1 MRLLGNLIWLL
12 FGGLATGIGW
22 WVAGLLA
29 AITIIGIPFAIAA
42 FRIGTFSFWPFGRE
56 VVDRPERDEARKLLI
71 LLGNI
76 VWILLG
82 GIWLALAHLF
92 FALLLAITIIGIP
105 FAVQHLK
112 LAQLSLTPYGKMIV
126 VREPASSLSSADD
139 R

>member
-12 FGGLATGIGW
+12 FGGLETAIGW

-42 FRIGTFSFWPFGRE
+42 FRIGTFTLWPFGRE
-56 VVDRPERDEARKLLI
+56 VVDRPGRDEARKLLG

-76 VWILLG
+76 VWIILG

-92 FALLLAITIIGIP
+92 FALLLGITIIGIP
-105 FAVQHLK
+105 FALQHLK

-126 VREPASSLSSADD
+126 TRP
-139 R
+139 

>member
-1 MRLLGNLIWLL
+1 
-12 FGGLATGIGW
+12 
-22 WVAGLLA
+22 V
-29 AITIIGIPFAIAA
+29 AA

-56 VVDRPERDEARKLLI
+56 IVDRPDRDEGRKLLI

-76 VWILLG
+76 VWIILG

-126 VREPASSLSSADD
+126 TRS
-139 R
+139 

>member
-1 MRLLGNLIWLL
+1 MRLLGNLIWFI
-12 FGGLATGIGW
+12 FGGLETGIAW
-22 WVAGLLA
+22 WIAGLLA
-29 AITIIGIPFAIAA
+29 AITIIGIPFSIAA

-56 VVDRPERDEARKLLI
+56 IVDRPERDEALKLLI

-126 VREPASSLSSADD
+126 VRP
-139 R
+139 

>member
-12 FGGLATGIGW
+12 FGGLATAIGW

-29 AITIIGIPFAIAA
+29 AITLIGIPFAIAA
-42 FRIGTFSFWPFGRE
+42 FRIGTFSLWPFGRE
-56 VVDRPERDEARKLLI
+56 VVDRPERGEAHTLLVV
-71 LLGNI
+71 LGNI
-76 VWILLG
+76 VWIILG

-112 LAQLSLTPYGKMIV
+112 LAHLSLTPYGKMIV
-126 VREPASSLSSADD
+126 VRP
-139 R
+139 

>member
-1 MRLLGNLIWLL
+1 MRLLGNLIWLF
-12 FGGLATGIGW
+12 FGGLVTGIGW

-29 AITIIGIPFAIAA
+29 AITIIGIPFSIAA
-42 FRIGTFSFWPFGRE
+42 FRIGSFSFWPFGRE
-56 VVDRPERDEARKLLI
+56 VVDRPEHGEARKLLI

-112 LAQLSLTPYGKMIV
+112 LAHLSLTPYGKAIV
-126 VREPASSLSSADD
+126 VRS
-139 R
+139 

>member
-12 FGGLATGIGW
+12 FGGLATAIGW
-22 WVAGLLA
+22 WVAGLVA

-42 FRIGTFSFWPFGRE
+42 FRIGSFTLWPFGRE
-56 VVDRPERDEARKLLI
+56 VVERPGHDEAHKLLV

-112 LAQLSLTPYGKMIV
+112 LAQLSLTPYGKTIV
-126 VREPASSLSSADD
+126 ARP
-139 R
+139 

>member
-1 MRLLGNLIWLL
+1 MRLLGNIVWLL

-22 WVAGLLA
+22 WIAGLLA
-29 AITIIGIPFAIAA
+29 AITIIGIPFSIAA

-56 VVDRPERDEARKLLI
+56 IVDRPEGEAGKLLI

-76 VWILLG
+76 IWIVLG

-92 FALLLAITIIGIP
+92 FALLLGITIIGIP

-112 LAQLSLTPYGKMIV
+112 LAHLSLTPYGKMIV
-126 VREPASSLSSADD
+126 VRQ
-139 R
+139 

>member
-12 FGGLATGIGW
+12 FGGLVTGIGW

-56 VVDRPERDEARKLLI
+56 VVDRPERDEARKLLV

-82 GIWLALAHLF
+82 GIWLALAHLL
-92 FALLLAITIIGIP
+92 FALLLAMTIIGIP
-105 FAVQHLK
+105 FALQHLK

-126 VREPASSLSSADD
+126 TRSL
-139 R
+139 

>member
-1 MRLLGNLIWLL
+1 MRLLGNIIWLL

-29 AITIIGIPFAIAA
+29 AVTIIGIPFAIAA

-56 VVDRPERDEARKLLI
+56 IVDRPESEGMKLLI

-112 LAQLSLTPYGKMIV
+112 LAHLSLTPYGKMIV
-126 VREPASSLSSADD
+126 TRA
-139 R
+139 

>member
-1 MRLLGNLIWLL
+1 MRLLGNLVWLL
-12 FGGLATGIGW
+12 CGGLVTGIGW

-42 FRIGTFSFWPFGRE
+42 LRIGTFSFWPFGRE
-56 VVDRPERDEARKLLI
+56 IVDRPERDETRKLLV

-82 GIWLALAHLF
+82 GIWLALAHLL

-105 FAVQHLK
+105 FALQHLK

-126 VREPASSLSSADD
+126 TRSL
-139 R
+139 

>member
-1 MRLLGNLIWLL
+1 MRLLGNLLWLL

-29 AITIIGIPFAIAA
+29 AITIIGIPFSIAA
-42 FRIGTFSFWPFGRE
+42 FRIGAFSFWPFGRV

-71 LLGNI
+71 LLGNVI
-76 VWILLG
+76 WILLG

-105 FAVQHLK
+105 FALQHVK
-112 LAQLSLTPYGKMIV
+112 LARLSLTPYGKMIV
-126 VREPASSLSSADD
+126 TRSL
-139 R
+139 

>member
-1 MRLLGNLIWLL
+1 MRLLGNLLWLL

-29 AITIIGIPFAIAA
+29 AITIIGVPFAIAA
-42 FRIGTFSFWPFGRE
+42 FRIGAFSFWPFGRE

-71 LLGNI
+71 LLGNV

-105 FAVQHLK
+105 FALQHLK

-126 VREPASSLSSADD
+126 TRPL
-139 R
+139 